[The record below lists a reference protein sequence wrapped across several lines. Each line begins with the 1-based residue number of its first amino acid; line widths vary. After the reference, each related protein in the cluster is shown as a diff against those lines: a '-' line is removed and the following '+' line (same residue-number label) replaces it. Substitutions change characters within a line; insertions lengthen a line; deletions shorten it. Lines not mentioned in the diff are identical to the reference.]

1 MPQPLDNQIA
11 LVTGASR
18 GIGFAIA
25 QELARQGAKVIGT
38 ATTESGAA
46 NITSLFQE
54 AGLTGHGLVLN
65 ITHPDSVTQLLSAVK
80 EKFGAPTILIN
91 NAGITRDNLMLRMK
105 DDEWDEVIATNL
117 SAIFRLTKL
126 CLRDMLKARF
136 GRIISIGSVVGD
148 MGNPG
153 QVNYAAAK
161 AGLIGFSK
169 SLAYEVASRNITVN
183 VVSPG
188 FIETDMTNKLS
199 EAQKAGMMSKIP
211 CERLGQPNDIAFACT
226 FLASSQASYITGQTL
241 HVNGGMYMN

>member
-1 MPQPLDNQIA
+1 MQPLDNQIA

-38 ATTESGAA
+38 ATTETGAVA
-46 NITSLFQE
+46 ITTLFKE
-54 AGLTGHGLVLN
+54 TKLTGHGLVLN
-65 ITHPDSVTQLLSAVK
+65 VTHPDSVTQLLADTK
-80 EKFGAPTILIN
+80 EKFGSPTILVN

-105 DDEWDEVIATNL
+105 DEEWDEVIATNL
-117 SAIFRLTKL
+117 SAVFRLTKL

-136 GRIISIGSVVGD
+136 GRIISIGSVAGD

-199 EAQKAGMMSKIP
+199 EEQKTAIMGKVP
-211 CERLGQPNDIAFACT
+211 CERLGQPNDIAFACA
-226 FLASSQASYITGQTL
+226 FLASPKASYITGQTL
-241 HVNGGMYMN
+241 HVNGGMFMN